1 VAKRSPILGYN
12 HNFRHRGRVFHV
24 QTEDSGVDN
33 PHIFTHLFN
42 GGVILNTRKLD
53 YDASADED
61 VVKSLMQSQ
70 HKAVIKELRAGTFDQ
85 KIVDYLGPHP
95 EQDAAEP
102 AAESVIEEALEL
114 EAEPASTEEL
124 RAITSAPTDLD
135 GLGPTAADV
144 SGLFD
149 AIQDSEIGVAPVAPV
164 GTSAPVEIHQPA
176 PAVTPSDAAMIAD
189 AAPAGVT
196 TYVQAGGV
204 AKETPLVRSG
214 PHKAVTEDD
223 LARGA
228 PPRTDAPSSRQRPSS
243 LPPPVPSDARP
254 SQRQA
259 AVRPPS
265 GRGPAQP
272 ATHSRRAAGGVVVSR
287 PAVIINSPSKVVG
300 GPSAAAPPPSERAR
314 AQPAPGRVA
323 AGTSDDKSEAGLF
336 GQDLISEKSLDEV
349 ILAYLSEDGDAEK

>member
-1 VAKRSPILGYN
+1 M
-12 HNFRHRGRVFHV
+12 FHV

-85 KIVDYLGPHP
+85 KILDYLGPHP
-95 EQDAAEP
+95 ESPPERP
-102 AAESVIEEALEL
+102 PRESTIEEALEL
-114 EAEPASTEEL
+114 EAEPAGPEEL
-124 RAITSAPTDLD
+124 AAITGAPRDLD
-135 GLGPTAADV
+135 SFGPSAADV

-149 AIQDSEIGVAPVAPV
+149 AIRDSEIPDGAAPAV
-164 GTSAPVEIHQPA
+164 SAPVEIHQPA
-176 PAVTPSDAAMIAD
+176 PRVAD
-189 AAPAGVT
+189 AAVVTDAASMAGVT

-204 AKETPLVRSG
+204 AKEAPLMRSG
-214 PHKAVTEDD
+214 PHKALTDD
-223 LARGA
+223 ELAEADEPSR
-228 PPRTDAPSSRQRPSS
+228 PRPTS
-243 LPPPVPSDARP
+243 LPPPVPADARP

-265 GRGPAQP
+265 TRGPAQP
-272 ATHSRRAAGGVVVSR
+272 ATHSRRAGAVVVSR

-300 GPSAAAPPPSERAR
+300 GPGGSAPAADKVR
-314 AQPAPGRVA
+314 AQPDGRA
-323 AGTSDDKSEAGLF
+323 AARPADDKADPGLF